1 MKGNKM
7 SYVYK
12 PIDLV
17 ELESNYNRYLVVE
30 RNERLHFLKDSK
42 ELKELLE
49 SYAEYSD
56 ELCIYALQ
64 SVVRAQKVNGSDDYN
79 DYDDDDDDDDNDNDS
94 YTDSQ
99 GATTDINKTIDEIT
113 QTFNSSLKDIILK
126 LKK

>member
-17 ELESNYNRYLVVE
+17 ELEIDYNAYVVFSTV
-30 RNERLHFLKDSK
+30 RDGVFVKNAK
-42 ELKELLE
+42 ELKQLIQQCDEGDDELL
-49 SYAEYSD
+49 
-56 ELCIYALQ
+56 IYALQ
-64 SVVRAQKVNGSDDYN
+64 SVARAEKVNGS
-79 DYDDDDDDDDNDNDS
+79 DDDDDDDNTDDDS
-94 YTDSQ
+94 GDT
-99 GATTDINKTIDEIT
+99 TTDINKTIDEIT

>member
-7 SYVYK
+7 SKVYK

-17 ELESNYNRYLVVE
+17 ELESDYNRYLVVE

-42 ELKELLE
+42 ELKRLLE

-79 DYDDDDDDDDNDNDS
+79 DYDDDDDNDDGS

-99 GATTDINKTIDEIT
+99 GATTDIDRTIDEIT
-113 QTFNSSLKDIILK
+113 SAFNKTLKQIVSKI
-126 LKK
+126 

>member
-1 MKGNKM
+1 M

-17 ELESNYNRYLVVE
+17 ELETDYKRYIAIDELKRV
-30 RNERLHFLKDSK
+30 HYLKDSQ
-42 ELKELLE
+42 ELKQLLSE
-49 SYAEYSD
+49 CDEGDD

-64 SVVRAQKVNGSDDYN
+64 SVVRAEKVNGSDDYN
-79 DYDDDDDDDDNDNDS
+79 DNDDDNDDS
-94 YTDSQ
+94 DTDNEVIDEV
-99 GATTDINKTIDEIT
+99 AEAIDEIT

>member
-1 MKGNKM
+1 M

-17 ELESNYNRYLVVE
+17 ELESDYNRYLVVE

-42 ELKELLE
+42 ELKKLLE

-79 DYDDDDDDDDNDNDS
+79 GYDDDDDDS
-94 YTDSQ
+94 YTGSQ
-99 GATTDINKTIDEIT
+99 GATTDIDKAIDEIT
-113 QTFNSSLKDIILK
+113 SAFSNSLKDIVLK

>member
-17 ELESNYNRYLVVE
+17 ELESDYNPYVVFGAA
-30 RNERLHFLKDSK
+30 RDAVFVKNAK
-42 ELKELLE
+42 ELKQLLRQCDEGDDELL
-49 SYAEYSD
+49 
-56 ELCIYALQ
+56 IYALQ
-64 SVVRAQKVNGSDDYN
+64 SVARAEKVNGSNDDYD
-79 DYDDDDDDDDNDNDS
+79 DYDDDDNESDTDNEVIDEV
-94 YTDSQ
+94 
-99 GATTDINKTIDEIT
+99 AEAIDEIT

>member
-1 MKGNKM
+1 M

-42 ELKELLE
+42 ELKRLLE

-64 SVVRAQKVNGSDDYN
+64 SVVRAEKVNGSDDYN
-79 DYDDDDDDDDNDNDS
+79 DNDDDNDDS
-94 YTDSQ
+94 DTNNEEI
-99 GATTDINKTIDEIT
+99 DIDKAIDEIT

>member
-1 MKGNKM
+1 M

-79 DYDDDDDDDDNDNDS
+79 DYDDDDDDSDTDN
-94 YTDSQ
+94 Q
-99 GATTDINKTIDEIT
+99 GASTDIDKAIDEIT
-113 QTFNSSLKDIILK
+113 QTFNSSLKAIISK
-126 LKK
+126 IK

>member
-1 MKGNKM
+1 M

-42 ELKELLE
+42 ELKRLLE

-64 SVVRAQKVNGSDDYN
+64 SVVRAQKVNGSDDY
-79 DYDDDDDDDDNDNDS
+79 DDDDNDSD
-94 YTDSQ
+94 TDNEVIDEV
-99 GATTDINKTIDEIT
+99 AEAIDEIT